1 MFYDLY
7 DKIEKKLDK
16 AEIDSVS
23 DMKYY
28 CDEMVKAFFKNIFPE
43 YESYVG
49 SVDGLIRIISEKLAK
64 RFDEKVEL
72 VYKEIVKELDLLVPN
87 WENFIDINNLSNKLS
102 DIFVDMYYKKKNTK
116 KKKNANVESFNDAI
130 TSTINRNVSLGVVID
145 SKEDME
151 KFLTKLF
158 NEYFDKH
165 NKYAFTSMDGARK
178 YVESKNKRELLTEMI
193 ETANLETSSD
203 VIDLEDEIRNEYIK
217 EVVENL
223 DIN

>member
-28 CDEMVKAFFKNIFPE
+28 CDEMVKAFFKNIFSD

-49 SVDGLIRIISEKLAK
+49 GIDGLIGIISEKLAK
-64 RFDEKVEL
+64 RFDEKEEL
-72 VYKEIVKELDLLVPN
+72 VYKEIVNELNILVPG

-102 DIFVDMYYKKKNTK
+102 DVFVDMYYKKKHTK
-116 KKKNANVESFNDAI
+116 NKKSKDVESFNDAI
-130 TSTINRNVSLGVVID
+130 TSTINRNVSLGVVIET
-145 SKEDME
+145 KHDME

-178 YVESKNKRELLTEMI
+178 YVQSKSKRELLSEMI

-217 EVVENL
+217 EVVTNL
-223 DIN
+223 DF